1 VIFGSKTSARK
12 FCQLLF
18 LFFERLR
25 FQYFHL
31 QVLNL
36 LRARQ
41 RRVNAFAIGEL
52 AALGKDFHAFVI
64 ERHPQSSLASLIDSH
79 EAHLL

>member
-1 VIFGSKTSARK
+1 LPTAFS
-12 FCQLLF
+12 F
-18 LFFERLR
+18 LRTPSLP
-25 FQYFHL
+25 
-31 QVLNL
+31 VLPFAGIES